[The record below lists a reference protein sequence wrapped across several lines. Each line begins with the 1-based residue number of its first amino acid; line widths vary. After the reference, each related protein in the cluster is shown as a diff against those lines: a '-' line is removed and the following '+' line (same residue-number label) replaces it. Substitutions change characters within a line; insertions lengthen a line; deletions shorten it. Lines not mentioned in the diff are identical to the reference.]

1 MRCTHFLFF
10 NLFLQL
16 SLDELGT
23 QFFAQD
29 NFHEA
34 LKCFGEDKKIRVN
47 YLGACHPNVAM
58 VLNNVACCNFQLGN
72 HVAAVVTLNEARDI
86 QKSFVG
92 SPAKA
97 DLDLLHVAT
106 TLCNIGYMQIRLK
119 QYDVARCIFE
129 EALLI
134 QQSVYGDNNNK
145 AIKDTLSNME
155 FTNAFHS

>member
-1 MRCTHFLFF
+1 MI
-10 NLFLQL
+10 LQV

-23 QFFAQD
+23 QYFAQE

-34 LKCFGEDKKIRVN
+34 LKCFGEAKKIRVN
-47 YLGACHPNVAM
+47 SLGVCHPDVAK
-58 VLNNVACCNFQLGN
+58 VLNNIACCNFLVGN
-72 HVAAVVTLNEARDI
+72 YVAAVVTLKEARDI

-119 QYDVARCIFE
+119 QYDNARCIFE

-134 QQSVYGDNNNK
+134 QQSVYGDDNNK

-155 FTNAFHS
+155 FTNAFHF